1 MNLKSIN
8 TILKNYYKNK
18 KNKIYIDK
26 LEKMYSNFNLYSSI
40 DKKITKLYCLPNIKK
55 ILESNST
62 YNIEKSKA
70 LIYDYVTT
78 ILFNYYSNKE
88 IKFNK
93 QTLIFVLN
101 NNIDKI
107 LFENIT
113 IFNEEILFINKFN
126 KCSSKKVF

>member
-1 MNLKSIN
+1 M
-8 TILKNYYKNK
+8 
-18 KNKIYIDK
+18 
-26 LEKMYSNFNLYSSI
+26 
-40 DKKITKLYCLPNIKK
+40 YCLPNIKK

-126 KCSSKKVF
+126 KTIKKLKN